1 MSQHDAFWL
10 LVVCVSLVSGL
21 VVRLGQVHP
30 KAAPRGWRW

>member
-21 VVRLGQVHP
+21 VVRLGQVE
-30 KAAPRGWRW
+30 AAPRGWRW